1 MGTTGRGVDKVGY
14 SITDM
19 FLFQEKKNVMKQCI
33 LKISRKV
40 NFIDMYAGLRTAGT
54 NPAHP
59 AHGRAKKWYI

>member
-1 MGTTGRGVDKVGY
+1 MKNPDTQKDGRRKHRRMGTAGRGIDKVGY

-40 NFIDMYAGLRTAGT
+40 NFIDM
-54 NPAHP
+54 
-59 AHGRAKKWYI
+59 